1 MEEMSSAAASQWNNM
16 NNNDSLITTAD
27 VYNESV
33 TSAHHPIRYP
43 REASYFAAA
52 CAILFVFIGI
62 GGNSLTVA
70 ALVRSRKLRSHATT
84 AFVLSLAGSDL
95 LFCAFNLPL
104 TASRYIYESWILGDT
119 LCRLFP
125 FFFYGNVAA
134 SLFSMV
140 LITINRYILIA
151 SPSWYDKIYR
161 RPLIVLMILGS
172 WLFSFLMMTPPLL
185 GIWGDLGLNP
195 ATFSCTILPGENG
208 KSPKKFF
215 FAFGF
220 LIPCLT
226 IIVSYTCIFVK
237 VKQSRRNVMAHSPG
251 TSGGNNRAE
260 EHQANVPVMKSV
272 NKKPG
277 KKSTSEKHQRR
288 DDLRLTRMMLIIFC
302 CFLLCFLPLMVVNV
316 ADDEKKTKVP
326 VIHVMASILAWA
338 SSVINPFIYA
348 FSNRQYRSAYRQL
361 LCGSS
366 RSARLTSQTQ
376 TSRSSGRT
384 FLTDMLHYTAHA
396 EKVKVIRSTTNTTTN
411 NANHKE
417 DGDQQLARA

>member
-1 MEEMSSAAASQWNNM
+1 
-16 NNNDSLITTAD
+16 
-27 VYNESV
+27 
-33 TSAHHPIRYP
+33 YP

-237 VKQSRRNVMAHSPG
+237 VKQSRRNVMAH
-251 TSGGNNRAE
+251 RAE

-361 LCGSS
+361 L
-366 RSARLTSQTQ
+366 
-376 TSRSSGRT
+376 
-384 FLTDMLHYTAHA
+384 
-396 EKVKVIRSTTNTTTN
+396 
-411 NANHKE
+411 
-417 DGDQQLARA
+417 